1 MECDTNTVDKRRNDT
16 WVFENVLGKKDFRMD
31 TFAQRSTKDGN
42 IPK

>member
-1 MECDTNTVDKRRNDT
+1 MECDTNAVDERGDNS

-31 TFAQRSTKDGN
+31 TFAQRSIKDGN